1 MQEQKAMD
9 GAGLRPWLQLSLCE
23 GIGPLR
29 AARLL
34 AQFGTPQAVLQ
45 QPLPLLQQALGS
57 AVLAQRLLQPDEAAL
72 QAALARLQQWLGQAD
87 ADLGLAHAVWTLDD
101 PRYPLA
107 LRQLDDP
114 PLLLYAVGPRAW
126 LGAQAPMPWWQCCG
140 PMLAMVGSR
149 QPTAQGAQ
157 NARHFAQQLQEL
169 GVCIVSGLARGI
181 DAAAHEGALLAQQGA
196 EPGARPATI
205 AVMGT
210 GADRIYPAAHRAL
223 ARRIAQHGLL
233 LSEQPLGM
241 LPLATNFPRRN
252 RIITG
257 LSQAVLVVEAA
268 EKSGSLISARLAA
281 EQGRDVLAIPG
292 SIHSPQSRGCHALI
306 KQGAKLVDCVA
317 DVLEELAGPGA
328 PHVAPDLA
336 PDAVQDVAPDAAAAQ
351 AVLRAAAGQ
360 GGQAQPPEGEL
371 APAPAP
377 APAAEHAATAAP
389 PAQPKPLRPQQS
401 KPQGPQQALL
411 EAMGFDPVS
420 LEQLQARTGL
430 PTAQLQAL
438 LLDLELAQAVA
449 RMPGGWFQRLGL
461 G

>member
-1 MQEQKAMD
+1 MQQGNEWD
-9 GAGLRPWLQLSLCE
+9 GARLLPWLQLSLCE

-29 AARLL
+29 GARLL

-45 QPLPLLQQALGS
+45 QPLPLLQQVLGS
-57 AVLAQRLLQPDEAAL
+57 AALAQRLLQPDEAAL

-101 PRYPLA
+101 PRYPWA

-114 PLLLYAVGPRAW
+114 PLLLYAVGPRPW
-126 LGAQAPMPWWQCCG
+126 LDAQAPTPWWQRCG
-140 PMLAMVGSR
+140 PMLAVVGSR

-157 NARHFAQQLQEL
+157 NARQFVQQLQEL

-181 DAAAHEGALLAQQGA
+181 DAAAHEGALLAQQDA
-196 EPGARPATI
+196 EPGARLATI

-223 ARRIAQHGLL
+223 ARRIAQQGLL

-292 SIHSPQSRGCHALI
+292 SIHSPQSRGCHGLI

-317 DVLEELAGPGA
+317 DVLEELAGPTA
-328 PHVAPDLA
+328 PNVAPDTA
-336 PDAVQDVAPDAAAAQ
+336 SDANAVAAQ
-351 AVLRAAAGQ
+351 AVTRGAGQ
-360 GGQAQPPEGEL
+360 GGAGQGGKGRGGDAPPQED
-371 APAPAP
+371 APAL
-377 APAAEHAATAAP
+377 APAAEGAAPAAP
-389 PAQPKPLRPQQS
+389 PAQPKPHGQL
-401 KPQGPQQALL
+401 GPQQALL

-420 LEQLQARTGL
+420 LEQLEARTGL
-430 PTAQLQAL
+430 PTAQLQVL
-438 LLDLELAQAVA
+438 LLELELAQAVA

-461 G
+461 A

>member
-1 MQEQKAMD
+1 MQQGNEWD
-9 GAGLRPWLQLSLCE
+9 GARLLPWLQLSLCE

-29 AARLL
+29 GARLL

-57 AVLAQRLLQPDEAAL
+57 AALAQRLLQPDEAEL

-101 PRYPLA
+101 PRYPWA

-126 LGAQAPMPWWQCCG
+126 LDPQAPTPWWRRCR
-140 PMLAMVGSR
+140 PMLAVVGSR

-157 NARHFAQQLQEL
+157 NARQFAQQLQEL

-181 DAAAHEGALLAQQGA
+181 DAAAHEGALLAQQDA
-196 EPGARPATI
+196 EPGARLATI

-223 ARRIAQHGLL
+223 ARRIAQQGLL

-292 SIHSPQSRGCHALI
+292 SIHSPQSRGCHGLI

-317 DVLEELAGPGA
+317 DVLEELAGPTA
-328 PHVAPDLA
+328 PNA
-336 PDAVQDVAPDAAAAQ
+336 APDAASTAATNADAVAAQ
-351 AVLRAAAGQ
+351 AVARGAGRGSKGQ
-360 GGQAQPPEGEL
+360 GDGAPPQEDAPVQAL
-371 APAPAP
+371 AADGAAP
-377 APAAEHAATAAP
+377 AAP
-389 PAQPKPLRPQQS
+389 PAQPKPHGQL
-401 KPQGPQQALL
+401 GPQQALL

-420 LEQLQARTGL
+420 LEQLEARTGL

-438 LLDLELAQAVA
+438 LLELELAQAVA

-461 G
+461 A

>member
-1 MQEQKAMD
+1 MQQGNEWD
-9 GAGLRPWLQLSLCE
+9 GARLLPWLQLSLCE

-29 AARLL
+29 GARLL
-34 AQFGTPQAVLQ
+34 VQFGTPQAVLQ

-57 AVLAQRLLQPDEAAL
+57 AALAQRLLQPDEAAL

-101 PRYPLA
+101 PRYPWA

-126 LGAQAPMPWWQCCG
+126 LDAQAPTPWWRRCG

-157 NARHFAQQLQEL
+157 NARQFAQQLQEL

-181 DAAAHEGALLAQQGA
+181 DAAAHEGALLAQQDA
-196 EPGARPATI
+196 APGARLATI
-205 AVMGT
+205 AAMGT

-223 ARRIAQHGLL
+223 ARRIAQQGLL

-292 SIHSPQSRGCHALI
+292 SIHSPQSRGCHGLI

-317 DVLEELAGPGA
+317 DVLEELAA
-328 PHVAPDLA
+328 PAVPNVAPDIA
-336 PDAVQDVAPDAAAAQ
+336 PDANAVAAP
-351 AVLRAAAGQ
+351 AVARGAEQGGKGQ
-360 GGQAQPPEGEL
+360 GGNVPPQEN

-377 APAAEHAATAAP
+377 VSEGAAPAAP
-389 PAQPKPLRPQQS
+389 PAQPKPHGQP
-401 KPQGPQQALL
+401 GPQQALL

-420 LEQLQARTGL
+420 LEQLEARTGL
-430 PTAQLQAL
+430 PTAQLQVL
-438 LLDLELAQAVA
+438 LLELELAQAVA

-461 G
+461 A

>member
-1 MQEQKAMD
+1 MQQGNEWD
-9 GAGLRPWLQLSLCE
+9 GARLLPWLQLSLSE

-34 AQFGTPQAVLQ
+34 AQFGTPHAVLQ
-45 QPLPLLQQALGS
+45 QPLALLQQVLGS
-57 AVLAQRLLQPDEAAL
+57 AALAQRLLQPDEAAL
-72 QAALARLQQWLGQAD
+72 QAALARLQQWLSQAD

-101 PRYPLA
+101 PRYPWA

-126 LGAQAPMPWWQCCG
+126 LDAQAPMPWWQRCG
-140 PMLAMVGSR
+140 PMLAVVGSR

-157 NARHFAQQLQEL
+157 NARQFAQQLQEL

-181 DAAAHEGALLAQQGA
+181 DAAAHEGALLAQQDA
-196 EPGARPATI
+196 EPGARLATI

-223 ARRIAQHGLL
+223 ARRIAQQGLL

-292 SIHSPQSRGCHALI
+292 SIHSPQSRGCHGLI

-317 DVLEELAGPGA
+317 DVLEELAGPA
-328 PHVAPDLA
+328 AAPDVQALA
-336 PDAVQDVAPDAAAAQ
+336 APGVVRGDG
-351 AVLRAAAGQ
+351 GQ
-360 GGQAQPPEGEL
+360 GQDGETLDELVSQQGPE
-371 APAPAP
+371 PAPAP
-377 APAAEHAATAAP
+377 APPAP
-389 PAQPKPLRPQQS
+389 PKPL
-401 KPQGPQQALL
+401 GPQQALL

-420 LEQLQARTGL
+420 LEQLEARTGL
-430 PTAQLQAL
+430 PTAQLQVL
-438 LLDLELAQAVA
+438 LLELELAQAVA